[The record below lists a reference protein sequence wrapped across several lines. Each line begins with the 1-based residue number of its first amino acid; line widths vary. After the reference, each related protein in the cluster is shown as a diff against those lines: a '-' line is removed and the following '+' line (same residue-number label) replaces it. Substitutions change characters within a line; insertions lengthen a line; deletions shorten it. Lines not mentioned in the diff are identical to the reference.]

1 MPTGGTLAWRA
12 AAYQSVRR
20 AIMAACW
27 HPITDG
33 KVVVELTYFWPDRR
47 RRDTHNRIKE
57 LTDVLQEADAFADN
71 CQALAREWD
80 LQIDRQRPRV
90 EVAVGGS
97 GRDGASGLPTVPR
110 RTLRLPACRRAR
122 GPVHRLR
129 GGRGSSPRAGASWTP
144 RVSSWQSPESSRAP

>member
-1 MPTGGTLAWRA
+1 VSEAPVLRLAVALPSSVNHSHQNAVRRSRKTGGLYTAQVPTGGTLAWRA

-57 LTDVLQEADAFADN
+57 LTDVLQEADAFADD
-71 CQALAREWD
+71 CQALAREWG

-90 EVAVGGS
+90 EVAV
-97 GRDGASGLPTVPR
+97 
-110 RTLRLPACRRAR
+110 
-122 GPVHRLR
+122 
-129 GGRGSSPRAGASWTP
+129 
-144 RVSSWQSPESSRAP
+144 SRKRP